1 MQLASGG
8 QTSLETMTQFRGSAI
23 TLSAAAFSPKD
34 AISLPLRRDVN
45 RARRGRE
52 TAEVHDRLQHEE
64 ARLGAAPG
72 DEVAA
77 AGDDGAGEGDA
88 CPFGTRA

>member
-1 MQLASGG
+1 
-8 QTSLETMTQFRGSAI
+8 
-23 TLSAAAFSPKD
+23 
-34 AISLPLRRDVN
+34 
-45 RARRGRE
+45 
-52 TAEVHDRLQHEE
+52 VHDRLQHEE